1 MLHFWMIFVASVSM
15 TKINQRVDIG
25 RVLLNVISK
34 LQLGSVSFLF
44 WLVQWKNQ
52 SRECDIL
59 QDY

>member
-15 TKINQRVDIG
+15 TKINQRVDLG